1 MEDNNIE
8 DYHKIDAE
16 MENDDFHIQRIQ
28 LEGAKFTPQPSQ
40 ATFQEDSSG
49 ENKII
54 KFLHEQSPFENETIT
69 LVAAFCALFIFLII
83 FVFVV
88 KICCCKKE
96 RNWKSGYPRAS
107 AGKYNDLEREAGSLT
122 DSDQSEINEDKPLLE
137 LPQIDSGAIQHSEF

>member
-1 MEDNNIE
+1 MEDYNIE
-8 DYHKIDAE
+8 DYHKIDAK
-16 MENDDFHIQRIQ
+16 MENDDFHIQRMQ
-28 LEGAKFTPQPSQ
+28 LE
-40 ATFQEDSSG
+40 EDSSG

-54 KFLHEQSPFENETIT
+54 KFLHEQSLFENDTIT
-69 LVAAFCALFIFLII
+69 LVAAFFALFIFLII

-96 RNWKSGYPRAS
+96 RSWKSGYPRAS

-122 DSDQSEINEDKPLLE
+122 DSDQSENNEDKPLLE

>member
-28 LEGAKFTPQPSQ
+28 LEGAKSTPQPSQ

-69 LVAAFCALFIFLII
+69 LVAAFCALFIF
-83 FVFVV
+83 V
-88 KICCCKKE
+88 
-96 RNWKSGYPRAS
+96 R
-107 AGKYNDLEREAGSLT
+107 DLHILRYLR
-122 DSDQSEINEDKPLLE
+122 
-137 LPQIDSGAIQHSEF
+137 